1 MSLEKLIERRRAYR
15 ALAPAKID
23 DELVRD
29 LATCA
34 SLSPSCFNKQP
45 WRFRFVSGGEALQGL
60 FDALS
65 PGNEWARK
73 ASMIVAVYSKDD
85 LDCLVKGREY
95 YLFDTGLS
103 VSFLVLRAT
112 ELDLVAHPIAG
123 FDEEAVKR
131 VLDIPAGMTV
141 ITLVIVGKHA
151 PGVTEGLS
159 EKQIE
164 AERERPPRLSF
175 DEFSA
180 HDR

>member
-1 MSLEKLIERRRAYR
+1 MSVKKLIEQRRAYR
-15 ALAPAKID
+15 ALAPVDVD
-23 DELVRD
+23 DSLVRD

-34 SLSPSCFNKQP
+34 SLAPSCFNKQP
-45 WRFRFVSGGEALQGL
+45 WRFRFVTGGETLDRL

-65 PGNEWARK
+65 PGNEWARR
-73 ASMIVAVYSKDD
+73 ASMIVAVYSKDE

-112 ELDLVAHPIAG
+112 ELGLVAHPIAG
-123 FDEEAVKR
+123 FDEEEVAR
-131 VLDIPAGMTV
+131 ALEIPPGMTV
-141 ITLVIVGKHA
+141 ITLIVVGRHDPEA
-151 PGVTEGLS
+151 TDLLG

-175 DEFSA
+175 GEFA
-180 HDR
+180 GHDR